1 MSGKIMMLSDDGK
14 VYKVDPKQVG
24 KLAKRVPLS
33 KLSPAVK
40 TNIETAGKN
49 LTGGKGVAHILATKS
64 DILTAG
70 KSDILVAG
78 KQDTLASA
86 KSDILISGKQAKGKA
101 DILISGKA
109 AKTPAKAPAKAAKS
123 DILVAGKAPAKAAK
137 ADILVSG
144 KTD

>member
-1 MSGKIMMLSDDGK
+1 MSGKIMMVSDDGK
-14 VYKVDPKQVG
+14 VYQVNPKQVG

-33 KLSPAVK
+33 KLSPAVQTHIEK
-40 TNIETAGKN
+40 TAKN

-78 KQDTLASA
+78 KQDTLGSA

-101 DILISGKA
+101 DILVSG
-109 AKTPAKAPAKAAKS
+109 KAPAKAAKS
-123 DILVAGKAPAKAAK
+123 DILVSGKAPAKAAK